1 MVHNPETIEKFEQ
14 SLRRQEKQLERSM
27 LSAVEQGREV
37 AADSALD
44 AADQAVQSYQKEMLF
59 SQGTSG
65 HEQLALVRLALKR
78 LDEGTYGECLHC
90 GKTIGLKR
98 LEALPGPLTA
108 STAGKRSKTARLKI
122 QSPPPEF
129 DPQTSALL
137 NFRSPRR
144 LRPFLRTASEGT

>member
-1 MVHNPETIEKFEQ
+1 MI
-14 SLRRQEKQLERSM
+14 
-27 LSAVEQGREV
+27 SAVEQGREV

-78 LDEGTYGECLHC
+78 LDEGTYGDCLHC

-98 LEALPGPLTA
+98 LGSPSLDPLLHRVPGEDR
-108 STAGKRSKTARLKI
+108 KRR
-122 QSPPPEF
+122 
-129 DPQTSALL
+129 DR
-137 NFRSPRR
+137 RSGRR
-144 LRPFLRTASEGT
+144 CVSRPAAAEQRRGLSV